1 VVYSDS
7 LGKVRESVHIG
18 AAAAE
23 PVAARLF
30 FFFFSYS
37 TRFTMTN
44 VFVVRGV
51 CVKPPATTDGGSYS
65 KRGYVLCGICAP
77 LTFPL
82 VLYY

>member
-1 VVYSDS
+1 VVYSYS

-30 FFFFSYS
+30 FFFFSSS

-51 CVKPPATTDGGSYS
+51 CVKPPATTDGAAIANEAMC
-65 KRGYVLCGICAP
+65 YVGFAP
-77 LTFPL
+77 P
-82 VLYY
+82 